1 MENAANTI
9 TTAMVTAV
17 TTIASDAVSGIAAVV
32 PVAAPIFG
40 GLLIIGVVMK
50 TVRKFNR
57 G

>member
-1 MENAANTI
+1 MENAANSI

-17 TTIASDAVSGIAAVV
+17 TTIASDAVAGIAAVV

-50 TVRKFNR
+50 TVSKFKR

>member
-1 MENAANTI
+1 MESAANSI

-40 GLLIIGVVMK
+40 GLLIIGVVMS
-50 TVRKFNR
+50 TVRKFKR